1 MQNKTLIQRSLP
13 ASTLLLLLCG
23 CSRSPS
29 IDVLGSYFPAWIV
42 CCTVGIVLALGTY
55 FLLVRLKF
63 EPAIPVKTFVYPCA
77 AAAYT
82 LLIWLIFYS

>member
-1 MQNKTLIQRSLP
+1 MRSKTSIP
-13 ASTLLLLLCG
+13 ASTLLLLLSG

-42 CCTVGIVLALGTY
+42 CCVIGIVLALVTY
-55 FLLVRLKF
+55 FILVRLQL
-63 EPAIPVKTFVYPCA
+63 EPAIPMKTLVYPCA

-82 LLIWLIFYS
+82 FLAWIILYS

>member
-1 MQNKTLIQRSLP
+1 MRNEWRLP
-13 ASTLLLLLCG
+13 AFTPLLLLCG

-42 CCTVGIVLALGTY
+42 CCVVGIALALATY
-55 FLLVRLKF
+55 FLLVRLKL
-63 EPAIPVKTFVYPCA
+63 EPAIPVKTLVYPCL

-82 LLIWLIFYS
+82 FLIWLLFYS

>member
-1 MQNKTLIQRSLP
+1 MRSERSIP
-13 ASTLLLLLCG
+13 ASTLPLLLCG

-42 CCTVGIVLALGTY
+42 CCVVGIVLAMATY
-55 FLLVRLKF
+55 FILVRTKL
-63 EPAIPVKTFVYPCA
+63 EPAIPVKVLVYPCA

-82 LLIWLIFYS
+82 FLIWIIFYS

>member
-1 MQNKTLIQRSLP
+1 MRNKKSIP

-42 CCTVGIVLALGTY
+42 CCIIGIVLALVTY
-55 FLLVRLKF
+55 FILVRLQL
-63 EPAIPVKTFVYPCA
+63 EPAIPMKTVVYPCA

-82 LLIWLIFYS
+82 FLAWIIFYS